1 MLGVPHASLR
11 MVKEKQQLIEDSS
24 SWESVSSELPLDVI
38 LGFVFST
45 QVVRTAFWF
54 TLNATSAYFCT
65 RHQSKVRTF
74 SICGAKWLIVA
85 WRTSQ

>member
-24 SWESVSSELPLDVI
+24 SWESVSSELLLDVI
-38 LGFVFST
+38 LGFVLST

-54 TLNATSAYFCT
+54 TLNATSAYFCAY
-65 RHQSKVRTF
+65 HSKPGTNV
-74 SICGAKWLIVA
+74 
-85 WRTSQ
+85 

>member
-24 SWESVSSELPLDVI
+24 SWESVSSELLLDVI
-38 LGFVFST
+38 LGFILST

-54 TLNATSAYFCT
+54 TLNATSAYFCAH
-65 RHQSKVRTF
+65 RSKQGTNV
-74 SICGAKWLIVA
+74 
-85 WRTSQ
+85 